1 VARGWLSAENSW
13 GFERW
18 GELEPLSGA
27 TNGSLCIVYFA
38 SILNVFLLVFRSTCK
53 NFLDT
58 YSPSDKGRGK
68 SCLPVGPSLS
78 RLQNAAKRSP
88 ATYGHSQKKH
98 KCSFYY
104 SKQKPSASA
113 ASSANVTT
121 EEKQTVT
128 LASSLS
134 VAKEDICTNVLSEN
148 WVSLRYASGI
158 NGSLQKN
165 LTLPKNVL
173 HKEESSLKN
182 TVVTNTPSEC
192 SMKEGVHTY
201 MFPKETDSKIS
212 ENVAELKEQEP
223 CPQKTSKKPPES
235 TLPKTPPQYLQ
246 SDLPEVSR
254 KHGNL
259 GHSVMVVLLWCLV
272 YSQ

>member
-1 VARGWLSAENSW
+1 M
-13 GFERW
+13 
-18 GELEPLSGA
+18 
-27 TNGSLCIVYFA
+27 VYFA
-38 SILNVFLLVFRSTCK
+38 FRLNVFLLVFRSTCK

-68 SCLPVGPSLS
+68 SCLPVGPPLS

-88 ATYGHSQKKH
+88 ATYSHSQKKH
-98 KCSFYY
+98 KCAFYY
-104 SKQKPSASA
+104 SKQKPSAST
-113 ASSANVTT
+113 ASSANITT
-121 EEKQTVT
+121 EEKQTGT
-128 LASSLS
+128 PASSLAA
-134 VAKEDICTNVLSEN
+134 AKEDICSNVLSEN
-148 WVSLRYASGI
+148 WVSLRYASGV

-173 HKEESSLKN
+173 NKEESSLKN
-182 TVVTNTPSEC
+182 TVVNDTSSEC
-192 SMKEGVHTY
+192 TMKEGIQTC
-201 MFPKETDSKIS
+201 MFPKETDINIS

-235 TLPKTPPQYLQ
+235 PLPKPPPQYPQ

-272 YSQ
+272 SSQ